1 MGEHRCQRLLRQGEP
16 FASKVFPCAF
26 LCIFIVPWKGSL
38 WGWGNKGSEFPWFPL
53 GYPTSWSHNYILNPG
68 VLSPI
73 PTPPHTYTHTHIKL
87 EHPGF
92 RFSTFVKEKQGTEG
106 NCRLITGKSPGSLK
120 PVGRVGFALQVTACR
135 ILSADCSV
143 SICLAGTISCQL
155 PVCQGCYFPRVL
167 FCTSCHFWPGK
178 VSAGQNAFSPSPLW
192 GPEDLLDQTCR
203 DPRSLW
209 IQLAPAVEAE
219 TQTASSDD
227 VPEGEKSRE
236 THSKKRP
243 KTAAAFSTA
252 RGAGHQLGLR
262 TCLPSCLD
270 CFEASQDLPVVA
282 PVFNSCLLRQV
293 SQGLPPAPCTLLAAK
308 QTVFPS

>member
-1 MGEHRCQRLLRQGEP
+1 MFL
-16 FASKVFPCAF
+16 CAF
-26 LCIFIVPWKGSL
+26 LCILIVPWEGSL

-73 PTPPHTYTHTHIKL
+73 PAPPHTYTHTHTHIKL

-106 NCRLITGKSPGSLK
+106 NCRLITGKSPGALK

-155 PVCQGCYFPRVL
+155 PVCQSCYFLPQGTFLHKLPLLTRKSICWAKRLLPLTPLRPR
-167 FCTSCHFWPGK
+167 
-178 VSAGQNAFSPSPLW
+178 
-192 GPEDLLDQTCR
+192 GPTWSDLQRSEEPVDSVGTCSGSR
-203 DPRSLW
+203 DSDSQFRWCPR
-209 IQLAPAVEAE
+209 
-219 TQTASSDD
+219 
-227 VPEGEKSRE
+227 GRKSRE

-262 TCLPSCLD
+262 TRLPSCLD

-293 SQGLPPAPCTLLAAK
+293 SQGPPPAPCTLLAAK